1 MSAERHV
8 RIIGDMWGWVWI
20 AGLYVA
26 GMGFFHWLGGLG
38 AAADAIQRWGHAVG
52 DRRRHATSPSS

>member
-1 MSAERHV
+1 
-8 RIIGDMWGWVWI
+8 MWSWLVI

-38 AAADAIQRWGHAVG
+38 AAADAFQRWGHTVG
-52 DRRRHATSPSS
+52 ARRRRPAPPSPS